1 MYCSK
6 MILDF
11 CGDHLQWYRIWK
23 SVKSGK
29 LVIVGIWS
37 CTEVHK
43 IMENA
48 KYTNIISGFYCIM
61 KHFICYLAFSCAR
74 SSSPITT
81 TASTTKGG
89 SSAETCNPS
98 YRSCKSPAT
107 PISSTTTSATE
118 LTRFQTHGEKSV
130 HSVLL
135 CDCLSEP
142 LWNMETTR

>member
-6 MILDF
+6 MTSDF
-11 CGDHLQWYRIWK
+11 VQWYKIWE
-23 SVKSGK
+23 SVNSGK
-29 LVIVGIWS
+29 FVLVVIWF
-37 CTEVHK
+37 CTKVLEV
-43 IMENA
+43 MENA

-61 KHFICYLAFSCAR
+61 KHFIRYLAFSCAR

-81 TASTTKGG
+81 TASSTKGG

-107 PISSTTTSATE
+107 LVSSTTTSATE
-118 LTRFQTHGEKSV
+118 LAHFQTHGEKSV

-135 CDCLSEP
+135 FGCVSNP
-142 LWNMETTR
+142 PWNMETTR